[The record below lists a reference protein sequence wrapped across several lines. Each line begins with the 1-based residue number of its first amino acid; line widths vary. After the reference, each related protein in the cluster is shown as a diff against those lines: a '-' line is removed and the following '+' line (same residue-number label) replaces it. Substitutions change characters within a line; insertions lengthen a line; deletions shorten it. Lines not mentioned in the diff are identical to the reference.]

1 MKADTRT
8 EGEVKALLEAAWK
21 HYARKDLEGILAL
34 WTTDPDL
41 TVIGAAAG
49 AHQISFGQKEWRDA
63 ILDTFE
69 RTHDAR
75 VTIDWLGI
83 SAAGNVAWSAATLT
97 VESAVDRERVVTP
110 YYQTA
115 ICEKR
120 DGTWRIMQVH
130 LSRPALASD

>member
-8 EGEVKALLEAAWK
+8 EAAVKALLEAAWER
-21 HYARKDLEGILAL
+21 YARKDLEGILAL

-41 TVIGAAAG
+41 AVIGAAAG
-49 AHQISFGQKEWRDA
+49 AHQISFGQEEWRDA

-69 RTHDAR
+69 RTHEAK
-75 VTIDWLGI
+75 VHTDWFGI
-83 SAAGNVAWSAATLT
+83 SAAGNVAWSVATVTIENT
-97 VESAVDRERVVTP
+97 VDQERVITP

-120 DGTWRIMQVH
+120 DGAWRIMQVH
-130 LSRPALASD
+130 LSRPALPSD